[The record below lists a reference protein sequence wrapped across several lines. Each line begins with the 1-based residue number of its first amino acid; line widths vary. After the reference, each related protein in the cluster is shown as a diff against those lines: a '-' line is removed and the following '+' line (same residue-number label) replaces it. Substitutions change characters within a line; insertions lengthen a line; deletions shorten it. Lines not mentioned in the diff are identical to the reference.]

1 MKFSIIIPVYG
12 AEKYIRQCI
21 DSVLCQ
27 SFRDFEVILIDD
39 QSPDNCP
46 KICDEYAV
54 SDPRV
59 QVIHQQNAG
68 AAAARN
74 HGIKVADGEYIMF
87 LDSDDYWKDALAL
100 TRINDFINQFRCDVL
115 CTNLSKVDENGNN
128 QKSYFSPSDN
138 INGKEAVL
146 QSEKYISSPCIKI
159 IRHSLFQAEELNFRQ
174 GVCSEDIDWSLRLA
188 LKADHITY
196 VDFDFY
202 NYRQRRNSISN
213 SMNLKKFI
221 DLKNNVQYCI
231 ELINSLPQNERTLYL
246 PYVSYQYAILLFN
259 IGCVPNVTQRR
270 KIISELKTNA
280 ELLNYSSSRKIKLM
294 RTVTKVGGFSTLCRM
309 MVFFS
314 RIRGLSFHA

>member
-12 AEKYIRQCI
+12 AEKYLRQCI

-27 SFRDFEVILIDD
+27 SFRDFELILIDD

-74 HGIKVADGEYIMF
+74 HGIKVAGGEYIMF

-159 IRHSLFQAEELNFRQ
+159 IRHSLFQAGELTFRQ
-174 GVCSEDIDWSLRLA
+174 GVCSEDIDWSLRVA

-202 NYRQRRNSISN
+202 NYRQRRNSVSN
-213 SMNLKKFI
+213 NMNLKKFI
-221 DLKNNVQYCI
+221 DLKNNVQYCT
-231 ELINSLPQNERTLYL
+231 ELIQNLPQSERNLYL
-246 PYVSYQYAILLFN
+246 PFVSYQYAVLLFN
-259 IGCVPNVTQRR
+259 IGCVPKGTKRR
-270 KIISELKTNA
+270 ETVSELKANA
-280 ELLNYSSSRKIKLM
+280 KLLNYSSSRKIRLM
-294 RTVTKVGGFSTLCRM
+294 RAVTMIGGFSTLCRM

-314 RIRGLSFHA
+314 KIRGLSFHA